1 MINISIRSKFF
12 SERLILKDL
21 NINLIPGDFL
31 VLTGPSGSGKST
43 LLNIIGMLDTEFD
56 GEYIIDNNIIDL
68 NNPVNTTFLRKKYFG
83 YVFQNSLINEKQ
95 SITRNIISSVDYN
108 KKKEMQTRVI
118 KTLNIVGLHDINR
131 PTPVLSGG
139 EKQRLALARAIIKE
153 PEILLADEP
162 TASLDK
168 KNKIKIINIL
178 KDFSISGGI
187 VVMVTH
193 DLELISPN
201 MTVLKI
207 NSYE

>member
-12 SERLILKDL
+12 SERLILKDI

-56 GEYIIDNNIIDL
+56 GEYIIDNSIIDL

-118 KTLNIVGLHDINR
+118 KTLNMVGLHDINR

-162 TASLDK
+162 TASLDE